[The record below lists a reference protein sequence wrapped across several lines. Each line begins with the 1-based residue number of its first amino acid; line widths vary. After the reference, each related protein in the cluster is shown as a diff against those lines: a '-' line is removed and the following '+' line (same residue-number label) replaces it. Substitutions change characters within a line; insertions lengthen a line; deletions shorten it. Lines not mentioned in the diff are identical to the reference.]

1 MFCIP
6 DWPDRAQSVI
16 FFVNCTL
23 MEAILTAERFEQLFR
38 ERYDQL
44 YYFAYDYVRDGV
56 VAEDIVSEVF
66 TAVWNRRE
74 SLSSGNLNSYLH
86 VSVRN
91 RCFDYLRNRKRA
103 TFLEE
108 FRAEHLPQSDEDWQ
122 DWEDK
127 ISALQQ
133 ELQSL
138 PERTLLMLKE
148 KFLNG
153 KTYKELSDL
162 LGISPDGVKK
172 LVSRTYDDLREKIT
186 KKLGIGITLFW
197 VFFVI
202 LENWIR

>member
-1 MFCIP
+1 
-6 DWPDRAQSVI
+6 
-16 FFVNCTL
+16 
-23 MEAILTAERFEQLFR
+23 MERKLTAETFEQLFR
-38 ERYDQL
+38 DKYDQL
-44 YYFAYDYVRDGV
+44 YYFAYDYVREGV

-74 SLSSGNLNSYLH
+74 SLSTANLNSYLH

-91 RCFDYLRNRKRA
+91 RCFDHLRAVKKSA
-103 TFLEE
+103 LLEAYQ
-108 FRAEHLPQSDEDWQ
+108 AEHLPESDEDWQ
-122 DWEDK
+122 DWEEK
-127 ISALQQ
+127 ISVLQQ
-133 ELQSL
+133 ELQGL

-162 LGISPDGVKK
+162 LGITPDGVKK
-172 LVSRTYDDLREKIT
+172 MVSRTYDDLREKIS
-186 KKLGIGITLFW
+186 KKIGIGITLFW